1 MFLFIN
7 PLELSTPFWQTISIK
22 TLLQCFCFFISMTLT
37 YVKFH
42 KYRVEA
48 VPVGSDEIG
57 GETDTSGKVLR
68 ALCFIKE
75 KTFSKTP

>member
-1 MFLFIN
+1 M
-7 PLELSTPFWQTISIK
+7 SIK
-22 TLLQCFCFFISMTLT
+22 TLLQCFCFFISMVLS

-57 GETDTSGKVLR
+57 GETDTGGT
-68 ALCFIKE
+68 I
-75 KTFSKTP
+75 